1 MKKEASSG
9 KLSGSIHKK
18 KSAAKLECL
27 AQKLGRKIVTRSTSR
42 ARISQLHLSQLQLNN
57 AIRDKNSTK
66 NIGCNE
72 LLGDNGDFSRN
83 AVFGRILPDKQILP
97 LPIATNGVPDADA
110 APAMPFRRRSLNANT
125 QILGRSNSP
134 QRSRLTLPPDKIPET
149 SSPVPPSHRGLKRHS
164 SKVMA
169 SPMIQSPSD
178 QNARAPPRRSLSRRA
193 PDRRTPPGRTSSF
206 LSGRGQ
212 SSALFNHVLSESSGP
227 LPPQRAPSFSKPRRS
242 IGYDDISSSGDI
254 SSVSNDP
261 PLVSSSSTPHSPTS
275 SPETLP
281 NSFCHLSKFEK
292 TLLEANEMVEVAPGV
307 NAKVRGAKETWS
319 CLQRDFYLPV
329 TCKVCFAELTCIRDL
344 DHVLCP
350 SCSLVSPL
358 EGGPKGI
365 TRGGGVGLGFTFDDL
380 RRWEMFSRAS

>member
-1 MKKEASSG
+1 MKKEVSSG

-27 AQKLGRKIVTRSTSR
+27 AQKLGRKIITRSTSR

-57 AIRDKNSTK
+57 AIRDKRSTK
-66 NIGCNE
+66 NIGCNDP
-72 LLGDNGDFSRN
+72 LGENGDFSRN

-110 APAMPFRRRSLNANT
+110 APAMPFRRRSLNAG
-125 QILGRSNSP
+125 QRSNSP

-164 SKVMA
+164 SKVMV
-169 SPMIQSPSD
+169 SPIIQSPSD
-178 QNARAPPRRSLSRRA
+178 QKARAPPRRSSSRRA

-212 SSALFNHVLSESSGP
+212 SSALFNHVLSESSRP
-227 LPPQRAPSFSKPRRS
+227 LPPQRVPSFSKPRRS
-242 IGYDDISSSGDI
+242 MGYDGISSIGDI

-261 PLVSSSSTPHSPTS
+261 LLVSSSSTPHSPSS
-275 SPETLP
+275 SPVTLP
-281 NSFCHLSKFEK
+281 KSFFHLSKFEK
-292 TLLEANEMVEVAPGV
+292 NLLEANEVVEMSPGV
-307 NAKVRGAKETWS
+307 NVKLRGAQETWS

-350 SCSLVSPL
+350 SCSLVSPV

-365 TRGGGVGLGFTFDDL
+365 KRGGGVGLGFTFDDL